1 MENEKLDNELI
12 INNDVPETSE
22 ESEQIET
29 STSEG
34 VEEVQET
41 TEKVEEPVDIQAQ
54 IEETVKDR
62 LARDRASRERKQARE
77 MAKYKQLEN
86 VIKTGLGV
94 DSLDEAISKSS
105 EFYRGQGINI
115 PIQTETSLNE
125 RDAMILAKA
134 DAQDVIKCGKEEME
148 AEANRI
154 ASIPE
159 KNRSLR
165 DKTIFNDLCQELI
178 RINDEE
184 SFKQKGYDTK
194 ILEDKDFSLFR
205 KQFNLNTPV
214 ANIYEIYSKLNAK
227 PVEKPASAGSAKSEN
242 NNSGE
247 MFSVERIN
255 NMKPEEMAKYW
266 NNPVFRK
273 IAGLN

>member
-1 MENEKLDNELI
+1 MENEELDNELI
-12 INNDVPETSE
+12 INDVPETSE